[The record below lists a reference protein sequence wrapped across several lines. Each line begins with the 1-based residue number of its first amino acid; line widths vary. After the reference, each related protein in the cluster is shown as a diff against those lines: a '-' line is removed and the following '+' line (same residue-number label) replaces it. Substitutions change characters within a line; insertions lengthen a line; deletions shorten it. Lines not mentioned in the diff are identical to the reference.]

1 MADELNHPPPNRRP
15 GMRSFSIIWFG
26 QLVSMLGTGMSNFAL
41 SYWIYQE
48 TGEASA
54 LTWAIFAFI
63 APSILFSPVAGAL
76 VDRYDRKT
84 IMIISDLAAGIT
96 TIWILFFLLNGRLD
110 LWQIYAANVVA
121 GIFNA
126 FQFPAY
132 SAAITLLLPK
142 EQYTRASG
150 MISMAGSGSQI
161 LAPVLA
167 GALLAPLGL
176 EGILIID
183 IVTFVFAIGTL
194 MVIHIPKPK
203 MSEDGRSGNGS
214 LWQESLFG
222 FRYIWRR
229 PSLLGLQSV
238 FFFLNFMAMFSFA
251 LLVPLIL
258 ERTNNSAA
266 MLATVQTIGAVGGL
280 IGGLLLT
287 VWGGPKRK
295 VHGVLLG
302 MVGGSLL
309 GQTLMGVGQSLAIW
323 LVAAFCVNFFLPIIN
338 GSNQAIWQAKV
349 APDVQGRVFSVRRL
363 IAQITAPLATA
374 VAGPL
379 ADKFF
384 TPAMSEGGALVDAFS
399 WLVGTGPGAGIALMF
414 VFSGLLGAAVAL
426 VAYTIPA
433 IRNAEAIL
441 PDYDEK
447 METAVVQVAA

>member
-1 MADELNHPPPNRRP
+1 MTDELRNPPPYKQP
-15 GMRSFSIIWFG
+15 GMRTFTIIWFG
-26 QLVSMLGTGMSNFAL
+26 QLVSMLGTGMTNFAL

-63 APSILFSPVAGAL
+63 APSIIFSPIAGAL
-76 VDRYDRKT
+76 VDRYDRKA
-84 IMIISDLAAGIT
+84 IMIISDLAAGLT
-96 TIWILFFLLNGRLD
+96 TIWVLVFLLNGSLD
-110 LWQIYAANVVA
+110 LWQIYVANAIA

-142 EQYTRASG
+142 EQYARASG
-150 MISMAGSGSQI
+150 MISMAGSGAQI
-161 LAPVLA
+161 LAPVMA
-167 GALLAPLGL
+167 GALLAPIGL

-183 IVTFVFAIGTL
+183 IVTFIFAIGTL
-194 MVIHIPKPK
+194 AVVHIPKPEL
-203 MSEDGRSGNGS
+203 SQDGRSSNGS

-238 FFFLNFMAMFSFA
+238 FFCLNFIAMFGFA

-258 ERTNNSAA
+258 ERTDNSAPL
-266 MLATVQTIGAVGGL
+266 LATVQTVGAIGGL
-280 IGGLLLT
+280 LGGLLLT

-302 MVGGSLL
+302 MVGASLL
-309 GQTLMGVGQSLAIW
+309 GETLMGLGQSMIVWLIAI
-323 LVAAFCVNFFLPIIN
+323 FCSNFFLPIIN

-349 APDVQGRVFSVRRL
+349 PPDVQGRVFSVRRL

-379 ADKFF
+379 ADNFF
-384 TPAMSEGGALVDAFS
+384 TPAMSEGGLLYDAFGG
-399 WLVGTGPGAGIALMF
+399 LVGTGPGAGIALMF
-414 VFSGLLGAAVAL
+414 VISGLIGAAIAL
-426 VAYTIPA
+426 IAYTIPA
-433 IRNAEAIL
+433 IRDAEEIL
-441 PDYDEK
+441 PDYDAVA
-447 METAVVQVAA
+447 ETAVAQAAD

>member
-1 MADELNHPPPNRRP
+1 MTDELSKPPPYKQP

-26 QLVSMLGTGMSNFAL
+26 QLVSMLGTGMTNFAL

-63 APSILFSPVAGAL
+63 APSIIFSPIAGAL
-76 VDRYDRKT
+76 VDRYDRRL
-84 IMIISDLAAGIT
+84 IMILSDLAAGLA
-96 TIWILFFLLNGRLD
+96 TIWILIFLLNGSLE
-110 LWQIYAANVVA
+110 LWQIYTANVVA

-142 EQYTRASG
+142 EQYARASG
-150 MISMAGSGSQI
+150 MISMADSGSQI
-161 LAPVLA
+161 LAPVMA
-167 GALLAPLGL
+167 GALLAPVGL
-176 EGILIID
+176 QGILVID
-183 IVTFVFAIGTL
+183 IVTFVFAISTL
-194 MVIHIPKPK
+194 AVIHIPKPVV
-203 MSEDGRSGNGS
+203 SEDGRSGDGS

-238 FFFLNFMAMFSFA
+238 FFCLNFMAMFGFA

-258 ERTNNSAA
+258 ERTDNSAA
-266 MLATVQTIGAVGGL
+266 ILATVQTVGAVGGL
-280 IGGLLLT
+280 VGGLLLT
-287 VWGGPKRK
+287 VWGGPRKK

-302 MVGGSLL
+302 MVGASLF
-309 GQTLMGVGQSLAIW
+309 GETLMGIGQSLAVW
-323 LVAAFCVNFFLPIIN
+323 LIASFCLQFFLPFIN

-379 ADKFF
+379 ADNFF
-384 TPAMSEGGALVDAFS
+384 TPAMSEGGALADTFG

-414 VFSGLLGAAVAL
+414 VISGLLGAAVAL
-426 VAYTIPA
+426 AAYAIPA
-433 IRNAEAIL
+433 IRDAEKIL
-441 PDYDEK
+441 PDYDAVAK
-447 METAVVQVAA
+447 TAVVQSPA

>member
-1 MADELNHPPPNRRP
+1 MADELNHPPPDRRP

-96 TIWILFFLLNGRLD
+96 TIWILFFLLNGHLD

-142 EQYTRASG
+142 EQYARASG
-150 MISMAGSGSQI
+150 MISMADSGSQI

-167 GALLAPLGL
+167 GALLAPIGL
-176 EGILIID
+176 EGILIFD

-194 MVIHIPKPK
+194 MVIHIPKPE

-258 ERTNNSAA
+258 ERTNNSVA

-302 MVGGSLL
+302 MVGASLL

-349 APDVQGRVFSVRRL
+349 APDIQGRVFSVRRL

-384 TPAMSEGGALVDAFS
+384 TPGMSEGGALVDAFS
-399 WLVGTGPGAGIALMF
+399 WLVGTGSGAGIALMF
-414 VFSGLLGAAVAL
+414 VLSGLLGAAVAL
-426 VAYTIPA
+426 IAYTIPA
-433 IRNAEAIL
+433 IRNAEEIL